1 MMRNSYRVGRRTLLT
16 GTASAAVLAAAAACG
31 DDEGPAGTADD
42 PVEISFEWWGD
53 DTRAELTTQ
62 AVELFMTKN
71 EGIKVQTN
79 FADFPTYWESMT
91 GRMASRDLPD
101 VFQMDY
107 SRLRQF
113 GTTGLLLP
121 LEGVVKTDDFREG
134 FLETATLDG
143 QLIAVPAAGNTLGLI
158 YRADWFEAH
167 GVATPA
173 PGYSWDDYK
182 ADIATLTTALGEGK
196 WGGGDWAAQYHFMEL
211 WLRQRGGSFY
221 TEDGKALAFDQATL
235 AEWWTTSAD
244 LYTAGDVPPVETTI
258 EWTEGGLVQDLLA
271 SEIGWDNFM
280 PGSAPTVESNGGTL
294 ALAAPPSSDPA
305 NLGLY
310 LKPSMQLVI
319 SAATD
324 QAEASA
330 KLIDFLLGDAEA
342 IAILGTNRGI
352 PATNAGLEGVELDPY
367 SQAVLDY
374 EASVAE
380 YLTTPPPAPPAATGA
395 IEAKFMEIY
404 QQVQYGEMTPDAAAE
419 LLFTEA
425 ETLLANEQ

>member
-1 MMRNSYRVGRRTLLT
+1 MMRNPHGLRRRSLLT
-16 GTASAAVLAAAAACG
+16 GASAAAVLAAAAACG
-31 DDEGPAGTADD
+31 DDGPAGTADD
-42 PVEISFEWWGD
+42 PIEISFEWWGD
-53 DTRAELTTQ
+53 ETRAELTKQ
-62 AVELFMTKN
+62 AVDLFQQKN

-79 FADFPTYWESMT
+79 FADFPTYWEGLT

-113 GTTGLLLP
+113 GSSGMLLP

-134 FLETATLDG
+134 FLETAKLDG

-167 GVATPA
+167 GVPTPA
-173 PGYSWDDYK
+173 PGYSWDGYK
-182 ADIATLTTALGEGK
+182 ADIATLTAGLGDGK
-196 WGGGDWAAQYHFMEL
+196 WGGGDWAGQYHFMEL
-211 WLRQRGGSFY
+211 WLRQQGTSFY
-221 TEDGKALAFDQATL
+221 TEDGKALAFDQAKL
-235 AEWWTTSAD
+235 AEWWATSAD
-244 LYTAGDVPPVETTI
+244 LYAAGNVPPVETTI

-280 PGSAPTVESNGGTL
+280 PGSAPTVEANGGTL
-294 ALAAPPSSDPA
+294 ALAAPPSLDPA

-319 SAATD
+319 SGATE
-324 QAEASA
+324 QAEAAA
-330 KLIDFLLGDAEA
+330 KFVDFFLGDPEA

-352 PATNAGLEGVELDPY
+352 PATNAGLENVELDPY
-367 SQAVLDY
+367 AQAVLDY
-374 EASVAE
+374 EASVSA
-380 YLTTPPPAPPAATGA
+380 YLTSPPPAPPAATGA

-404 QQVQYGEMTPDAAAE
+404 QQVQYGEMTPAEAAA